1 MAPSLHWFL
10 LLCPGLPISS
20 LQSDNEICI
29 LGKGGSQWG
38 SSNPAPDSEL
48 GVRALCLEGGG
59 REKYL
64 GHHVWSSN
72 ISRIQDYF
80 FFSLNPSTSG
90 GRSGLD
96 SIIRSGGTKFSRAG
110 EFSHFSVLTKVY
122 SSPSVCMGT
131 KNKPN
136 PKISS
141 TAARHCWLKPKQ
153 VIKP

>member
-80 FFSLNPSTSG
+80 FFF
-90 GRSGLD
+90 
-96 SIIRSGGTKFSRAG
+96 SIPALQVEGVDWTVSYIQEELSFPELES
-110 EFSHFSVLTKVY
+110 SHISVYLLRYTPHRLCVWA
-122 SSPSVCMGT
+122 PRT
-131 KNKPN
+131 NQT
-136 PKISS
+136 PKSAPLQPD
-141 TAARHCWLKPKQ
+141 T
-153 VIKP
+153 VG